1 MTVGLIHF
9 DSNIGRV
16 LILLNT
22 NGVSVTDSEK
32 EHKEGWTFK
41 LDLQNIFHSL
51 TSPESIRCEMLN

>member
-16 LILLNT
+16 LIFLNT

-32 EHKEGWTFK
+32 EYYKR
-41 LDLQNIFHSL
+41 LNI
-51 TSPESIRCEMLN
+51 